1 MKKITILILLI
12 STVLIGCADSKM
24 VTLKSGKIIEV
35 KPYGWIPNDEHKK
48 MDGVKYKVSPGTIV
62 ASIILSETI
71 VAPILFTGWYLYSPQ
86 DTTELEKR
94 LNEDFNKKI
103 LNEQKQEN
111 LKRKTSEII
120 FIK

>member
-1 MKKITILILLI
+1 MKKITILVFII

-35 KPYGWIPNDEHKK
+35 KPYGWISNDEHKK

-62 ASIILSETI
+62 ASLILAETI
-71 VAPILFTGWYLYSPQ
+71 IAPILFTGWYLYAPQ

-94 LNEDFNKKI
+94 LNEDFNNKYSRNKNKKI
-103 LNEQKQEN
+103 
-111 LKRKTSEII
+111 
-120 FIK
+120 